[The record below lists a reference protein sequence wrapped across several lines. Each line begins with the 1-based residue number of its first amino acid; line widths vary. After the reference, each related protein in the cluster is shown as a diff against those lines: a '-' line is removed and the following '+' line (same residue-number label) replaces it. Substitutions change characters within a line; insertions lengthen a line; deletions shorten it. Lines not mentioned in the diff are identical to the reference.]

1 MADKAT
7 RQRAIN
13 LGSVFCTA
21 CQRQGWAHTAGG
33 GETEPRRH
41 QRGGMPGCRNGRC
54 KGPGKDKPGASGGHS
69 QRATG
74 WRAARPRREG
84 CVSAGLPVIVRTVAV
99 LGPPAPPARFGKAFG
114 EGQVCRLW
122 TECISDQG
130 GWRKTGESGRLVP
143 GCLALGSVFG
153 LARRGPEAE
162 TPGVQGVRP
171 RAPSRRAG

>member
-1 MADKAT
+1 MGTHRGGRGRRSHAGI
-7 RQRAIN
+7 R
-13 LGSVFCTA
+13 GGA
-21 CQRQGWAHTAGG
+21 CQAVGTAGAKAQERTSRARLG
-33 GETEPRRH
+33 DT
-41 QRGGMPGCRNGRC
+41 
-54 KGPGKDKPGASGGHS
+54 ASVPP
-69 QRATG
+69 G
-74 WRAARPRREG
+74 WRAVRPWREG
-84 CVSAGLPVIVRTVAV
+84 CVSAGLLVIVRTVAV
-99 LGPPAPPARFGKAFG
+99 LGPPAPPAGFGKAALQCQRATALG